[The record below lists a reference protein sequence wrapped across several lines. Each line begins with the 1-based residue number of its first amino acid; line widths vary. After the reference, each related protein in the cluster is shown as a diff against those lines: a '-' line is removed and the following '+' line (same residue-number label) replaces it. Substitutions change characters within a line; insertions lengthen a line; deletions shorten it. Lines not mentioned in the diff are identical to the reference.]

1 MFVKVCGLR
10 TSADVATAVA
20 CGADAV
26 GFVLTASPR
35 QVDAA
40 CARRLAAGTAGSVL
54 TVGVFAGIGAAGAA
68 RLARDAGVD
77 AVQLHGRYPREAFT
91 ALAAEGLRLIRATPL
106 DDGTELTVGA
116 YGEEMLLLDS
126 PSAGSGQRW
135 DLGRLGAARP
145 QGRWLLAGGL
155 DPGNVGAAI
164 TAARPWGVDVSSGV
178 ESARGVKD
186 HGLIRAFVAAA
197 RAATRDH
204 RGHHQEEW

>member
-40 CARRLAAGTAGSVL
+40 CARRLGAGTAGSVL